1 MPVLSWLFYANRNVN
16 KRSVRL
22 KKWMWYV
29 AITIHKIVRIVAR
42 FHQWFWS
49 INVTLHGLYRSHFTL
64 QLDHTIPYINLYPEV
79 TGPICQLPLPKLLYR
94 LELFT
99 LETCCGYGYDLAR
112 NSNSLLRIFVDRTKR
127 TRHHRNC
134 GALRKQHPYFQLNW
148 FQRVRSSAKKENSCS
163 GFPQNFR
170 VYLH

>member
-1 MPVLSWLFYANRNVN
+1 M
-16 KRSVRL
+16 
-22 KKWMWYV
+22 
-29 AITIHKIVRIVAR
+29 
-42 FHQWFWS
+42 
-49 INVTLHGLYRSHFTL
+49 LHCMDYT
-64 QLDHTIPYINLYPEV
+64 LDHTIPYINLYPEV

-134 GALRKQHPYFQLNW
+134 GALRKQHPYFQ
-148 FQRVRSSAKKENSCS
+148 VRSLARKENSCS

-170 VYLH
+170 CAKSHDEHLYPCLDTGISTRFPFDLSNGLRLNSTIL